1 VEHKFFFWLVMQ
13 DRCWTN
19 DRRHRH
25 GISDDAT
32 CTLYLQQDE
41 SIDHLTI
48 ACVFSREVWL
58 LMLQK
63 CGWQDLAPD
72 DGDTLVNWWLRS
84 RDLVP
89 LPRRAA
95 FDSLVILVARQL
107 WLECNDRIFH
117 ATACLPA
124 QLIAKLTRTVDDW
137 SNAGLLA
144 RSMLYRE

>member
-1 VEHKFFFWLVMQ
+1 MCFQ
-13 DRCWTN
+13 
-19 DRRHRH
+19 
-25 GISDDAT
+25 
-32 CTLYLQQDE
+32 
-41 SIDHLTI
+41 
-48 ACVFSREVWL
+48 SRSLAPDVAEVWL
-58 LMLQK
+58 A
-63 CGWQDLAPD
+63 GSGAGR